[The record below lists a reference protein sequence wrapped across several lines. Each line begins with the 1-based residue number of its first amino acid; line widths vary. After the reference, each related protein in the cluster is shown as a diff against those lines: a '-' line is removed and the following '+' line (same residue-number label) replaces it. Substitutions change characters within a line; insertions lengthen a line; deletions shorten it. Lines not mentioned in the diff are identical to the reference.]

1 MLVYQWINKIIK
13 LYNIIGIM
21 SRTLKLTMKCYKK
34 KSKTQNAKTKEAQ
47 AGGGVPSD
55 NKARASS
62 SGKSRQLPADI
73 RSLRRGWFKNLSRD
87 RGGQAPKTSTA

>member
-1 MLVYQWINKIIK
+1 ML
-13 LYNIIGIM
+13 L
-21 SRTLKLTMKCYKK
+21 K

-62 SGKSRQLPADI
+62 SGKSRQPPADI

-87 RGGQAPKTSTA
+87 RGGQPLSPFRPLKQAQPDKRDICHEG